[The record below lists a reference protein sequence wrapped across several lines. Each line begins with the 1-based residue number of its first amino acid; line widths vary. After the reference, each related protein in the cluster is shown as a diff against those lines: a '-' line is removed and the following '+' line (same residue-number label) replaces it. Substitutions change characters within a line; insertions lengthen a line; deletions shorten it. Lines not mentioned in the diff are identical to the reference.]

1 MRKKAKQIMALCMV
15 LLLTSTMFAGCG
27 KSNNE
32 DSSTT
37 KTPTNS
43 VAVTENPD
51 DTAELSTTAKKVG
64 VVIKIAGNPF
74 YAATDLGF
82 AEAGEELGI
91 EFITNGPSRQLL
103 KVRSRLLK
111 VLSARRLMQLQL
123 LPMIMKR

>member
-51 DTAELSTTAKKVG
+51 DTAELSTTAK
-64 VVIKIAGNPF
+64 N
-74 YAATDLGF
+74 
-82 AEAGEELGI
+82 
-91 EFITNGPSRQLL
+91 
-103 KVRSRLLK
+103 
-111 VLSARRLMQLQL
+111 
-123 LPMIMKR
+123 